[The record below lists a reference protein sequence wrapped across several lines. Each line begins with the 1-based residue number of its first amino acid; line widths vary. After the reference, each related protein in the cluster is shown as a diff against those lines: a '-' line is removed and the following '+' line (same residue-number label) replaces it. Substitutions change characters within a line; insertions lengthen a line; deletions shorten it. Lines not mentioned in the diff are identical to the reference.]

1 MNLKYFLTNLTLSL
15 FLLSFCYFSRVATI
29 DFCNNTI
36 LIIIVNAILKDFKI
50 SKAKITS
57 IKVSYILCLVVTI
70 SQRANPYLNSWNA
83 PRSHALIKGNAKIST
98 KISLGLTRMEEAGMG
113 LPNPIFI
120 PVTHRAKLCKPGR
133 ATNRGTK
140 ERTLPPPSPSFTN
153 VYTRFASSVRSVLY
167 PWTISLPRLSWL
179 IVSQLR
185 ESGGAKVR
193 IRGGNE
199 GSPLISHQ
207 IRGRDWPGNRSK
219 RFWKEQCTHARD
231 LETWRGREWKKSS
244 RFEKYFTFPPIFTH
258 FSRHF
263 IFRCSNEELGV
274 FIQPRDS

>member
-1 MNLKYFLTNLTLSL
+1 
-15 FLLSFCYFSRVATI
+15 
-29 DFCNNTI
+29 
-36 LIIIVNAILKDFKI
+36 
-50 SKAKITS
+50 
-57 IKVSYILCLVVTI
+57 
-70 SQRANPYLNSWNA
+70 
-83 PRSHALIKGNAKIST
+83 
-98 KISLGLTRMEEAGMG
+98 MEEAGMG

-263 IFRCSNEELGV
+263 IFRSLFQRGTWTFCPTSR
-274 FIQPRDS
+274 FIKLTQPRDSSNWFIRYTVNHRKDEYVRRSTTNSGITFEQRTGKRDFVIARCELVLHILFTQLRYAP